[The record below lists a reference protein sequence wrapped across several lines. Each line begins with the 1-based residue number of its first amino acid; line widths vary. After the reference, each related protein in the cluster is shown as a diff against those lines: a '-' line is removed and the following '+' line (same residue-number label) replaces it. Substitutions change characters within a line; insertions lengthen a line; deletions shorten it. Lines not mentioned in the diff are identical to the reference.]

1 MWEEESDTEIGT
13 PEEIK
18 RKQYWKEL
26 KKDMNHQKIL
36 CCCKPNMIHDESLKY
51 QLLYTEEEAQLSNFH
66 FITPCIHDRSLT
78 LSLCES
84 TFVCIVCGCVHVHVR
99 E

>member
-26 KKDMNHQKIL
+26 KKDMNQQKIL

-51 QLLYTEEEAQLSNFH
+51 QLLYTEENYVDNENLMIKNK
-66 FITPCIHDRSLT
+66 ITKEQKQEL
-78 LSLCES
+78 
-84 TFVCIVCGCVHVHVR
+84 
-99 E
+99 